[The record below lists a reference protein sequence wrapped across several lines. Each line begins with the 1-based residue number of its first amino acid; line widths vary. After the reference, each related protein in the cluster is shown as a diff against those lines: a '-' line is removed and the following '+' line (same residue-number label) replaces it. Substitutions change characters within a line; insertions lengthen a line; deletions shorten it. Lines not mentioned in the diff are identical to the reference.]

1 MLLSFAG
8 PGAQKAAL
16 DHEKG
21 WGSNGK
27 KYSIRFSKVI
37 ILKGK
42 ERMEGGWTQ
51 STGDTTER
59 EGGGG
64 RPDVD
69 IFTPSGGN

>member
-42 ERMEGGWTQ
+42 ERMEGGGRIQLYTASSET
-51 STGDTTER
+51 STRTSLS
-59 EGGGG
+59 
-64 RPDVD
+64 
-69 IFTPSGGN
+69 I